1 MKFKSYIKQKW
12 LLSIIAVTLMIVYYL
27 NFIQLLP
34 AVSVELQQNYKYKLI
49 LIPLDTRP
57 PCQKMVVDAG
67 KMAGV
72 QIITPPSEI
81 MDYYTK
87 EGDTKKIQKWLMDNI
102 DKSDGV
108 IVSIDQLLHG
118 GLLASRESG
127 IKQDE
132 SQILLKFMR
141 DLKIKAKDKPI
152 YAFNVL
158 PRITP
163 PPTLESDSKKM
174 IKISRLIDEISIFE
188 NEDDIKLLADLK
200 EDIKQEDLD
209 IYLDL
214 FRRNT
219 ALNKELINLAKEG
232 IITKLVIGQD
242 DGEDF
247 GIPNMEK
254 KSLVNYVHSLGISND
269 VVMITKGADEVALS
283 LLANFVQKKA
293 NYQPKVYVEYNDE
306 KAMRTVMPF
315 MAGSVG
321 STVEEK
327 LVMANAKK
335 VNSPQEAGLILYV
348 FIGNDENMSTQRQSA
363 LKIKKYLEQGKKVV
377 LVDLSKHFSANE
389 VLFPTLLKKDVP
401 INELTSYAG
410 WNTASNSIGT
420 ALANAVIYKAIRPTF
435 NTTND
440 MLAVEYNRLNINYE
454 RFLED
459 YYYLKEVIDVMNI
472 TLKNHGY
479 ENVNDLDMEHN
490 YIWMNKLLQSDM
502 QKRANQLNNSE
513 VFKMPFKVQT
523 PEGVFDLTI
532 RNLQVDVFFPWPRTF
547 EVYLDVRLN
556 LYRLNS

>member
-1 MKFKSYIKQKW
+1 MKLKLYIKPKW
-12 LLSIIAVTLMIVYYL
+12 LLSLLAVALMIIYYL
-27 NFIQLLP
+27 IFIQLPP
-34 AVSVELQQNYKYKLI
+34 ATSVELQQNYKYKLI

-57 PCQKMVVDAG
+57 PCQKMVIDAG

-72 QIITPPSEI
+72 QIITPPSEM
-81 MDYYTK
+81 MDYYTRQ
-87 EGDTKKIQKWLMDNI
+87 GDTKEIQRWLMDNI

-127 IKQDE
+127 TKQDE
-132 SQILLKFMR
+132 SQALLKFMR

-174 IKISRLIDEISIFE
+174 IKISRLIDEISIFA

-254 KSLVNYVHSLGISND
+254 KSLVNYVHSLGISDD

-283 LLANFVQKKA
+283 LLANFVQTKT

-363 LKIKKYLEQGKKVV
+363 LKIKKYLEQGKKVA

-389 VLFPTLLKKDVP
+389 VLFPTLLKEDVP

-523 PEGVFDLTI
+523 PKGVFDLTI

-556 LYRLNS
+556 LYRLNN

>member
-1 MKFKSYIKQKW
+1 MKIMLYIKQKW
-12 LLSIIAVTLMIVYYL
+12 LLSIIAVVLMIVYYL
-27 NFIQLLP
+27 NFIQLPP
-34 AVSVELQQNYKYKLI
+34 ATSIELQQNYKYKLI
-49 LIPLDTRP
+49 LVPLDTRP
-57 PCQKMVVDAG
+57 PCQKMVIEAG
-67 KMAGV
+67 KMAGI
-72 QIITPPSEI
+72 QIITPPSEM

-87 EGDTKKIQKWLMDNI
+87 KGDTKKIQKWLMDNV

-108 IVSIDQLLHG
+108 IISIDQLLHG
-118 GLLASRESG
+118 GLLASREAG
-127 IKQDE
+127 TKQDK
-132 SQILLKFMR
+132 SKALLNFMR

-219 ALNKELINLAKEG
+219 ALNKELINLTKEG
-232 IITKLVIGQD
+232 VITKLVIGQD

-254 KSLVNYVHSLGISND
+254 KSLINYVHSLDINSD

-283 LLANFVQKKA
+283 LLANFIQAKT
-293 NYQPKVYVEYNDE
+293 NYHPKVYVEYNDE

-327 LVMANAKK
+327 LILANAKK

-348 FIGNDENMSTQRQSA
+348 FIGNDENMSTQQKSA
-363 LKIKKYLEQGKKVV
+363 LKIKKYLEEGKKVA
-377 LVDLSKHFSANE
+377 LVDLSKHFSSNE
-389 VLFPTLLKKDVP
+389 VLFPTLLKEDVP

-420 ALANAVIYKAIRPTF
+420 ALANAIIYKAIRPTF

-440 MLAVEYNRLNINYE
+440 MITVEYNRLNINYE

-459 YYYLKEVIDVMNI
+459 YYYLKDVIDVINI
-472 TLKNHGY
+472 TLRNHGY
-479 ENVNDLDMEHN
+479 KNVNDLDMQHN
-490 YIWMNKLLQSDM
+490 YIWINHLLQKDM
-502 QKRANQLNNSE
+502 QKQADKLNNSK

-523 PEGVFDLTI
+523 PDGMYNLTI
-532 RNLQVDVFFPWPRTF
+532 RNLQVETFFPWPRTF
-547 EVYLDVRLN
+547 EIYLDVRLN
-556 LYRLNS
+556 LYRLND

>member
-27 NFIQLLP
+27 NFIQLPP

-49 LIPLDTRP
+49 LISLDTRP
-57 PCQKMVVDAG
+57 PCQKIVVDAG
-67 KMAGV
+67 KMAGL

-87 EGDTKKIQKWLMDNI
+87 EGDTKKIQKWLIDNI

-127 IKQDE
+127 TKQDE

-141 DLKIKAKDKPI
+141 DLKTKAKDKPI

-254 KSLVNYVHSLGISND
+254 KSLVNYVHSLWISND
-269 VVMITKGADEVALS
+269 VVMITKCADEVALS

-363 LKIKKYLEQGKKVV
+363 LKIKKYLEQGKKVA

-389 VLFPTLLKKDVP
+389 VLFPTLLKEDVP

-556 LYRLNS
+556 LYRLNN

>member
-1 MKFKSYIKQKW
+1 M
-12 LLSIIAVTLMIVYYL
+12 
-27 NFIQLLP
+27 
-34 AVSVELQQNYKYKLI
+34 
-49 LIPLDTRP
+49 
-57 PCQKMVVDAG
+57 
-67 KMAGV
+67 
-72 QIITPPSEI
+72 
-81 MDYYTK
+81 
-87 EGDTKKIQKWLMDNI
+87 
-102 DKSDGV
+102 
-108 IVSIDQLLHG
+108 
-118 GLLASRESG
+118 
-127 IKQDE
+127 
-132 SQILLKFMR
+132 
-141 DLKIKAKDKPI
+141 
-152 YAFNVL
+152 

-254 KSLVNYVHSLGISND
+254 KSLINYVHSLGISND

-283 LLANFVQKKA
+283 LLANFVQTKE

-363 LKIKKYLEQGKKVV
+363 LKIKNYLEQGKKVA

-389 VLFPTLLKKDVP
+389 VLFPTLLKEDV
-401 INELTSYAG
+401 T
-410 WNTASNSIGT
+410 
-420 ALANAVIYKAIRPTF
+420 
-435 NTTND
+435 D
-440 MLAVEYNRLNINYE
+440 
-454 RFLED
+454 
-459 YYYLKEVIDVMNI
+459 
-472 TLKNHGY
+472 
-479 ENVNDLDMEHN
+479 
-490 YIWMNKLLQSDM
+490 
-502 QKRANQLNNSE
+502 
-513 VFKMPFKVQT
+513 
-523 PEGVFDLTI
+523 
-532 RNLQVDVFFPWPRTF
+532 
-547 EVYLDVRLN
+547 
-556 LYRLNS
+556 

>member
-27 NFIQLLP
+27 NFIQLPP

-389 VLFPTLLKKDVP
+389 VLFPTLLKEDVP

-547 EVYLDVRLN
+547 EVYLDLRLN

>member
-1 MKFKSYIKQKW
+1 MKLKLYIKPKW
-12 LLSIIAVTLMIVYYL
+12 LLSLLAVALMIIYYL
-27 NFIQLLP
+27 IFIQLPP
-34 AVSVELQQNYKYKLI
+34 ATSVELQQNYKYKLI

-57 PCQKMVVDAG
+57 PCQKMVIDAG

-72 QIITPPSEI
+72 QIITPPSEM
-81 MDYYTK
+81 MDYYTRQ
-87 EGDTKKIQKWLMDNI
+87 GDTKEIQRWLMDNI

-127 IKQDE
+127 TKQDE
-132 SQILLKFMR
+132 SQTLLKFMR

-174 IKISRLIDEISIFE
+174 IKISRLIDEISIFA

-254 KSLVNYVHSLGISND
+254 KSLVNYVHSLGISDD

-283 LLANFVQKKA
+283 LLANFVQTKT

-348 FIGNDENMSTQRQSA
+348 FIGDDENISTQRQSA
-363 LKIKKYLEQGKKVV
+363 LKIKKYLEQGKKVA
-377 LVDLSKHFSANE
+377 LVDLSKHFSASE
-389 VLFPTLLKKDVP
+389 VLFPMLLKENVP

-420 ALANAVIYKAIRPTF
+420 ALANAIIYKAIRPTF

-454 RFLED
+454 RFMED
-459 YYYLKEVIDVMNI
+459 YYYLKEVIDVINI
-472 TLKNHGY
+472 TLRNHGY

-490 YIWMNKLLQSDM
+490 YIWMNDLLQLDM
-502 QKRANQLNNSE
+502 QRRANQLNYSKA
-513 VFKMPFKVQT
+513 FKMPFKVQT
-523 PEGVFDLTI
+523 PEGIYDLTI
-532 RNLQVDVFFPWPRTF
+532 RNLQVDVFYPWPRTF

-556 LYRLNS
+556 LYRLNN

>member
-1 MKFKSYIKQKW
+1 M
-12 LLSIIAVTLMIVYYL
+12 
-27 NFIQLLP
+27 
-34 AVSVELQQNYKYKLI
+34 
-49 LIPLDTRP
+49 
-57 PCQKMVVDAG
+57 
-67 KMAGV
+67 
-72 QIITPPSEI
+72 
-81 MDYYTK
+81 
-87 EGDTKKIQKWLMDNI
+87 
-102 DKSDGV
+102 
-108 IVSIDQLLHG
+108 
-118 GLLASRESG
+118 
-127 IKQDE
+127 
-132 SQILLKFMR
+132 
-141 DLKIKAKDKPI
+141 
-152 YAFNVL
+152 
-158 PRITP
+158 
-163 PPTLESDSKKM
+163 
-174 IKISRLIDEISIFE
+174 
-188 NEDDIKLLADLK
+188 
-200 EDIKQEDLD
+200 
-209 IYLDL
+209 

-219 ALNKELINLAKEG
+219 SLNKELINLTKEG

-254 KSLVNYVHSLGISND
+254 KSLVNYVHSLGISDD

-283 LLANFVQKKA
+283 LLANFVQTKT
-293 NYQPKVYVEYNDE
+293 NYRPKVYVEYNDE

-363 LKIKKYLEQGKKVV
+363 LKIKNYLEQGKKVA

-389 VLFPTLLKKDVP
+389 VLFPTLLKEDVP

-459 YYYLKEVIDVMNI
+459 YYYLKEVIDVINI
-472 TLKNHGY
+472 TLRNHGY

-556 LYRLNS
+556 LYRLNN

>member
-1 MKFKSYIKQKW
+1 MKLKLYIKPKW
-12 LLSIIAVTLMIVYYL
+12 LLSLLAVALMIIYYL
-27 NFIQLLP
+27 IFIQLSP
-34 AVSVELQQNYKYKLI
+34 ATSVELQQNYKYKLI

-57 PCQKMVVDAG
+57 PCQKMVIDAG

-81 MDYYTK
+81 MDYYTRQ
-87 EGDTKKIQKWLMDNI
+87 GDTKEIQRWLMDNI

-127 IKQDE
+127 TKQDE
-132 SQILLKFMR
+132 SQTLLKFMR

-174 IKISRLIDEISIFE
+174 IKISRLIDEISIFA

-254 KSLVNYVHSLGISND
+254 KSLVNYVHSLGISDD

-283 LLANFVQKKA
+283 LLANFVQTKT

-348 FIGNDENMSTQRQSA
+348 FIGDDENISTQRQSA
-363 LKIKKYLEQGKKVV
+363 LKIKKYLEQGKKVA
-377 LVDLSKHFSANE
+377 LVDLSKHFSASE
-389 VLFPTLLKKDVP
+389 VLFPTLLKENVP

-454 RFLED
+454 RFMED
-459 YYYLKEVIDVMNI
+459 YYYLKEVIDVINI
-472 TLKNHGY
+472 TLRNHGY

-490 YIWMNKLLQSDM
+490 YIWMNDLLQLDM
-502 QKRANQLNNSE
+502 QRRANQLNYSKA
-513 VFKMPFKVQT
+513 FKMPFKVQT
-523 PEGVFDLTI
+523 PEGIYDLTI
-532 RNLQVDVFFPWPRTF
+532 RNLQVDVFYPWPRTF

-556 LYRLNS
+556 LYRLNN

>member
-27 NFIQLLP
+27 NFIQPPP

-87 EGDTKKIQKWLMDNI
+87 EGDTKKIQKWLIDNI

-108 IVSIDQLLHG
+108 VVSIDQLLHG

-127 IKQDE
+127 TKQDE

-389 VLFPTLLKKDVP
+389 VLFPTLLKEDVP

>member
-27 NFIQLLP
+27 NFIQLPP

-49 LIPLDTRP
+49 LISLDTRP

-87 EGDTKKIQKWLMDNI
+87 EGDTKKIQKWLIDNI

-127 IKQDE
+127 TKQDE

-141 DLKIKAKDKPI
+141 DLKTKAKDKPI

-283 LLANFVQKKA
+283 LLANFVQTKT

-306 KAMRTVMPF
+306 KVMRTVMPF

-363 LKIKKYLEQGKKVV
+363 LKIKKYLEQGKKVA

-389 VLFPTLLKKDVP
+389 VLFPTLLKENVP

-556 LYRLNS
+556 LYRLNN

>member
-27 NFIQLLP
+27 NFIQPPP

-87 EGDTKKIQKWLMDNI
+87 EGDTKKIQKWLIDNI

-108 IVSIDQLLHG
+108 VVSIDQLLHG

-363 LKIKKYLEQGKKVV
+363 LKIKKYLEQGKKVA

-389 VLFPTLLKKDVP
+389 VLFPTLLKEDVP

-556 LYRLNS
+556 LYRLNN

>member
-27 NFIQLLP
+27 NFIQLPP

-57 PCQKMVVDAG
+57 PCQKMVIDAG

-127 IKQDE
+127 TKQDE
-132 SQILLKFMR
+132 SQILLNFMR
-141 DLKIKAKDKPI
+141 DLKTKVKDKPI

-363 LKIKKYLEQGKKVV
+363 LKIKKYLEQGKKVA

-389 VLFPTLLKKDVP
+389 VLFPTLLKEDVP

-523 PEGVFDLTI
+523 SEGVFDLTI

-556 LYRLNS
+556 LYRLNN

>member
-1 MKFKSYIKQKW
+1 MKLKLYIKPKW
-12 LLSIIAVTLMIVYYL
+12 LLSLLAVALMIIYYL
-27 NFIQLLP
+27 IFIQLPP
-34 AVSVELQQNYKYKLI
+34 ATSVELQQNYKYKLI

-57 PCQKMVVDAG
+57 PCQKMVIDAG

-72 QIITPPSEI
+72 QIITPPSEM
-81 MDYYTK
+81 MDYYTRQ
-87 EGDTKKIQKWLMDNI
+87 GDTKEIQRWLMDNI

-127 IKQDE
+127 TKQDE
-132 SQILLKFMR
+132 SQTLLKFMR

-174 IKISRLIDEISIFE
+174 IKISRLIDEISIFA

-219 ALNKELINLAKEG
+219 ALNKKLINLAKEG

-254 KSLVNYVHSLGISND
+254 KSLVNYVHSLGISDD

-283 LLANFVQKKA
+283 LLANFVQTKT

-348 FIGNDENMSTQRQSA
+348 FIGDDENISTQRQSA
-363 LKIKKYLEQGKKVV
+363 LKIKKYLEQGKKVA
-377 LVDLSKHFSANE
+377 LVDLSKHFSASE
-389 VLFPTLLKKDVP
+389 VLFPMLLKENVP

-420 ALANAVIYKAIRPTF
+420 ALANAIIYKAIRPTF

-454 RFLED
+454 RFMED
-459 YYYLKEVIDVMNI
+459 YYYLKEVIDVINI
-472 TLKNHGY
+472 TLRNHGY

-490 YIWMNKLLQSDM
+490 YIWMNDLLQLDM
-502 QKRANQLNNSE
+502 QRRANQLNYSKA
-513 VFKMPFKVQT
+513 FKMPFKVQT
-523 PEGVFDLTI
+523 PEGIYDLTI
-532 RNLQVDVFFPWPRTF
+532 RNLQVDVFYPWPRTF

-556 LYRLNS
+556 LYRLNN

>member
-1 MKFKSYIKQKW
+1 MNLKLYIKPKW
-12 LLSIIAVTLMIVYYL
+12 LLSLLAVALMIIYYL
-27 NFIQLLP
+27 IFIQLPP
-34 AVSVELQQNYKYKLI
+34 ATSVELQQNYKYKLI

-57 PCQKMVVDAG
+57 PCQKMVINAG

-81 MDYYTK
+81 MDYYTRQ
-87 EGDTKKIQKWLMDNI
+87 GDTKEIQRWLMDNI

-127 IKQDE
+127 TKQDE
-132 SQILLKFMR
+132 SQTLLKFMR

-174 IKISRLIDEISIFE
+174 IKISRLIDEISIFA

-254 KSLVNYVHSLGISND
+254 KSLVNYVHSLGISDD

-283 LLANFVQKKA
+283 LLANFVQTKT

-348 FIGNDENMSTQRQSA
+348 FIGDDENISTQRQSA
-363 LKIKKYLEQGKKVV
+363 LKIKKYLEQGKKVA
-377 LVDLSKHFSANE
+377 LVDLSKHFSASE
-389 VLFPTLLKKDVP
+389 VLFPMLLKENVP

-420 ALANAVIYKAIRPTF
+420 ALANAIIYKAIRPTF

-454 RFLED
+454 RFMED
-459 YYYLKEVIDVMNI
+459 YYYLKEVIDVINI
-472 TLKNHGY
+472 TLRNHGY

-490 YIWMNKLLQSDM
+490 YIWMNDLLQLDM
-502 QKRANQLNNSE
+502 QRRANQLNYSKA
-513 VFKMPFKVQT
+513 FKMPFKVQT
-523 PEGVFDLTI
+523 PEGIYDLTI
-532 RNLQVDVFFPWPRTF
+532 RNLQVDVFYPWPRTF

-556 LYRLNS
+556 LYRLNN

>member
-1 MKFKSYIKQKW
+1 
-12 LLSIIAVTLMIVYYL
+12 
-27 NFIQLLP
+27 
-34 AVSVELQQNYKYKLI
+34 
-49 LIPLDTRP
+49 
-57 PCQKMVVDAG
+57 VVDAG

-127 IKQDE
+127 TKQDE

-141 DLKIKAKDKPI
+141 DLKTKAKDKPI

-254 KSLVNYVHSLGISND
+254 KSLINYVHSLGISND

-283 LLANFVQKKA
+283 LLANFVQTKE

-363 LKIKKYLEQGKKVV
+363 LKIKKYLEQGKKVA

-389 VLFPTLLKKDVP
+389 VLFPTLLKEDVP

-440 MLAVEYNRLNINYE
+440 MLTVEYNRLNINYE

-556 LYRLNS
+556 LYRLNN

>member
-1 MKFKSYIKQKW
+1 MKLKLYIKPKW
-12 LLSIIAVTLMIVYYL
+12 LLSLLAVALMIIYYL
-27 NFIQLLP
+27 IFIQLPP
-34 AVSVELQQNYKYKLI
+34 ATSVELQQNYKYKLI

-57 PCQKMVVDAG
+57 PCQKMVIDAG

-72 QIITPPSEI
+72 QIITPPSEM
-81 MDYYTK
+81 MDYYTRQ
-87 EGDTKKIQKWLMDNI
+87 GDTKEIQRWLMDNI

-127 IKQDE
+127 TKQDE
-132 SQILLKFMR
+132 SQALLKFMR

-174 IKISRLIDEISIFE
+174 IKISRLIDEISIFA

-254 KSLVNYVHSLGISND
+254 KSLVNYVHSLGISDD

-283 LLANFVQKKA
+283 LLANFVQTKT

-348 FIGNDENMSTQRQSA
+348 FIGDDENISTQRQSA
-363 LKIKKYLEQGKKVV
+363 LKIKKYLEQGKKVA
-377 LVDLSKHFSANE
+377 LVDLSKHFSASE
-389 VLFPTLLKKDVP
+389 VLFPTLLKENVP

-420 ALANAVIYKAIRPTF
+420 ALANAIIYKAIRPTF

-454 RFLED
+454 RFMED
-459 YYYLKEVIDVMNI
+459 YYYLKEVIDVINI
-472 TLKNHGY
+472 TLRNHGY

-490 YIWMNKLLQSDM
+490 YIWMNDLLQLDM
-502 QKRANQLNNSE
+502 QRRANQLNYSKA
-513 VFKMPFKVQT
+513 FKMPFKVQT
-523 PEGVFDLTI
+523 PEGIYDLTI
-532 RNLQVDVFFPWPRTF
+532 RNLQVDVFYPWPRTF

-556 LYRLNS
+556 LYRLNN

>member
-1 MKFKSYIKQKW
+1 MKLKLYIKPKW
-12 LLSIIAVTLMIVYYL
+12 LLSLLAVALMIIYYL
-27 NFIQLLP
+27 IFIQLPP
-34 AVSVELQQNYKYKLI
+34 ATSVELQQNYKYKLI

-57 PCQKMVVDAG
+57 PCQKMVIDAG

-72 QIITPPSEI
+72 QIITPPSEM
-81 MDYYTK
+81 MDYYTRQ
-87 EGDTKKIQKWLMDNI
+87 GDTKEIQRWLMDNI

-127 IKQDE
+127 TKQDE
-132 SQILLKFMR
+132 SQTLLKFMR

-174 IKISRLIDEISIFE
+174 IKISRLIDEISIFA

-254 KSLVNYVHSLGISND
+254 KSLVNYVHSLGISDD
-269 VVMITKGADEVALS
+269 VVMVTKGADEVALS
-283 LLANFVQKKA
+283 LLANFVQTKT

-363 LKIKKYLEQGKKVV
+363 LKIKKYLEQGKKVA

-389 VLFPTLLKKDVP
+389 VLFPTLLKEDVP

-410 WNTASNSIGT
+410 WNTVSNSIGT

-556 LYRLNS
+556 LYRLNN

>member
-27 NFIQLLP
+27 NFIQLPP

-57 PCQKMVVDAG
+57 PCQKMVIDAG

-127 IKQDE
+127 TKQDE

-254 KSLVNYVHSLGISND
+254 KSLINYVHSLGISND

-283 LLANFVQKKA
+283 LLANFVQTKE

-348 FIGNDENMSTQRQSA
+348 FIGNDENMSTQRQST
-363 LKIKKYLEQGKKVV
+363 LKIKNYLEQGKKVA

-389 VLFPTLLKKDVP
+389 VLFPTLLKEDVP

-440 MLAVEYNRLNINYE
+440 MLVVEYNRLNINYE

-556 LYRLNS
+556 LYRLNN

>member
-27 NFIQLLP
+27 NFIQLPP

-389 VLFPTLLKKDVP
+389 VLFPTLLKEDVP

>member
-1 MKFKSYIKQKW
+1 MKLKLYIKPKW
-12 LLSIIAVTLMIVYYL
+12 LLSLLAVALMIIYYL
-27 NFIQLLP
+27 IFIQLPP
-34 AVSVELQQNYKYKLI
+34 ATSVELQQNYKYKLI

-57 PCQKMVVDAG
+57 PCQKMVIDAG

-72 QIITPPSEI
+72 QIITPPSEM
-81 MDYYTK
+81 MDYYTRQ
-87 EGDTKKIQKWLMDNI
+87 GDTKEIQRWLMDNI

-127 IKQDE
+127 TKQDE
-132 SQILLKFMR
+132 SQALLKFMR

-174 IKISRLIDEISIFE
+174 IKISRLIDEISIFA

-254 KSLVNYVHSLGISND
+254 KSLVNYVHSLGISDD

-283 LLANFVQKKA
+283 LLANFVQTKT

-348 FIGNDENMSTQRQSA
+348 FIGDDENISTQRQSA
-363 LKIKKYLEQGKKVV
+363 LKIKKYLEQGKKVA
-377 LVDLSKHFSANE
+377 LIDLSKHFSASE
-389 VLFPTLLKKDVP
+389 VLFPMLLKENVP

-420 ALANAVIYKAIRPTF
+420 ALANAIIYKAIRPTF

-440 MLAVEYNRLNINYE
+440 MLVVEYNRLNINYE
-454 RFLED
+454 RFMED
-459 YYYLKEVIDVMNI
+459 YYYLKEVIDVINI
-472 TLKNHGY
+472 TLRNHGY

-490 YIWMNKLLQSDM
+490 YIWMNDLLQLDM
-502 QKRANQLNNSE
+502 QRRANQLNYSKA
-513 VFKMPFKVQT
+513 FKMPFKVQT
-523 PEGVFDLTI
+523 PEGIYDLTI
-532 RNLQVDVFFPWPRTF
+532 RNLQVDVFYPWPRTF

-556 LYRLNS
+556 LYRLNN

>member
-27 NFIQLLP
+27 NFIQLPP

-127 IKQDE
+127 TKQDE

-141 DLKIKAKDKPI
+141 DLKTKAKDKPI

-254 KSLVNYVHSLGISND
+254 KSLINYVHSLGISND

-283 LLANFVQKKA
+283 LLANFVQTKE

-348 FIGNDENMSTQRQSA
+348 FIGNDENMFTQRQSA
-363 LKIKKYLEQGKKVV
+363 LKIKKYLEQGKKVA

-389 VLFPTLLKKDVP
+389 VLFPTLLKEDVP

-532 RNLQVDVFFPWPRTF
+532 HNLQVDVFFPWPRTF

-556 LYRLNS
+556 LYRLNN

>member
-1 MKFKSYIKQKW
+1 
-12 LLSIIAVTLMIVYYL
+12 
-27 NFIQLLP
+27 
-34 AVSVELQQNYKYKLI
+34 
-49 LIPLDTRP
+49 
-57 PCQKMVVDAG
+57 
-67 KMAGV
+67 
-72 QIITPPSEI
+72 
-81 MDYYTK
+81 
-87 EGDTKKIQKWLMDNI
+87 
-102 DKSDGV
+102 
-108 IVSIDQLLHG
+108 
-118 GLLASRESG
+118 
-127 IKQDE
+127 
-132 SQILLKFMR
+132 MR
-141 DLKIKAKDKPI
+141 DLKTKAKDKPI

-254 KSLVNYVHSLGISND
+254 KSLVNYVHSLGISDD

-283 LLANFVQKKA
+283 LLANFVQTKT
-293 NYQPKVYVEYNDE
+293 NYRPKVYVEYNDE

-348 FIGNDENMSTQRQSA
+348 FIGDDENISTQRQSA
-363 LKIKKYLEQGKKVV
+363 LKIKKYLEQGKKVA
-377 LVDLSKHFSANE
+377 LVDLSKHFSASE
-389 VLFPTLLKKDVP
+389 VLFPMLLKENVP

-420 ALANAVIYKAIRPTF
+420 ALANAIIYKAIRPTF

-454 RFLED
+454 RFMED
-459 YYYLKEVIDVMNI
+459 YYYLKEVIDVINI
-472 TLKNHGY
+472 TLRNHGY

-490 YIWMNKLLQSDM
+490 YIWMNDLLQLDM
-502 QKRANQLNNSE
+502 QRRANQLNYSKA
-513 VFKMPFKVQT
+513 FKMPFKVQT
-523 PEGVFDLTI
+523 PEGIYDLTI
-532 RNLQVDVFFPWPRTF
+532 RNLQVDVFYPWPRTF

-556 LYRLNS
+556 LYRLNN

>member
-1 MKFKSYIKQKW
+1 MSQG
-12 LLSIIAVTLMIVYYL
+12 T
-27 NFIQLLP
+27 
-34 AVSVELQQNYKYKLI
+34 
-49 LIPLDTRP
+49 
-57 PCQKMVVDAG
+57 
-67 KMAGV
+67 
-72 QIITPPSEI
+72 
-81 MDYYTK
+81 
-87 EGDTKKIQKWLMDNI
+87 
-102 DKSDGV
+102 
-108 IVSIDQLLHG
+108 
-118 GLLASRESG
+118 
-127 IKQDE
+127 KQDE

-141 DLKIKAKDKPI
+141 DLKTKAKDKPI

-254 KSLVNYVHSLGISND
+254 KSLINYVHSLGISND

-283 LLANFVQKKA
+283 LLANFVQTKE

-335 VNSPQEAGLILYV
+335 
-348 FIGNDENMSTQRQSA
+348 
-363 LKIKKYLEQGKKVV
+363 
-377 LVDLSKHFSANE
+377 
-389 VLFPTLLKKDVP
+389 
-401 INELTSYAG
+401 
-410 WNTASNSIGT
+410 
-420 ALANAVIYKAIRPTF
+420 
-435 NTTND
+435 
-440 MLAVEYNRLNINYE
+440 
-454 RFLED
+454 
-459 YYYLKEVIDVMNI
+459 
-472 TLKNHGY
+472 
-479 ENVNDLDMEHN
+479 
-490 YIWMNKLLQSDM
+490 
-502 QKRANQLNNSE
+502 
-513 VFKMPFKVQT
+513 
-523 PEGVFDLTI
+523 
-532 RNLQVDVFFPWPRTF
+532 
-547 EVYLDVRLN
+547 
-556 LYRLNS
+556 

>member
-1 MKFKSYIKQKW
+1 MKLKLYIKPKW
-12 LLSIIAVTLMIVYYL
+12 LLSLLAVALMIIYYL
-27 NFIQLLP
+27 IFIQLPP
-34 AVSVELQQNYKYKLI
+34 ATSVELQQNYKYKLI

-57 PCQKMVVDAG
+57 PCQKMVIDAG

-81 MDYYTK
+81 MDYYTRQ
-87 EGDTKKIQKWLMDNI
+87 GDTKEIQRWLMDNI

-127 IKQDE
+127 TKQDE
-132 SQILLKFMR
+132 SQTLLKFMR

-174 IKISRLIDEISIFE
+174 IKISRLIDEISIFA

-254 KSLVNYVHSLGISND
+254 KSLVNYVHSLGISDD

-283 LLANFVQKKA
+283 LLANFVQTKT

-306 KAMRTVMPF
+306 NAMRTVMPF

-327 LVMANAKK
+327 LLMANAKK

-348 FIGNDENMSTQRQSA
+348 FIGDDENISTQRQSA
-363 LKIKKYLEQGKKVV
+363 LKIKKYLEQGKKVA
-377 LVDLSKHFSANE
+377 LVDLSKHFSASE
-389 VLFPTLLKKDVP
+389 VLFPMLLKENVP

-420 ALANAVIYKAIRPTF
+420 ALANAIIYKAIRPTF

-454 RFLED
+454 RFMED
-459 YYYLKEVIDVMNI
+459 YYYLKEVIDVINI
-472 TLKNHGY
+472 TLRNHGY

-523 PEGVFDLTI
+523 PKGVFDLTI

-556 LYRLNS
+556 LYRLNN

>member
-27 NFIQLLP
+27 NFIQLFP

-389 VLFPTLLKKDVP
+389 VLFPTLLKEDVP

>member
-1 MKFKSYIKQKW
+1 MKLKLYIKPKW
-12 LLSIIAVTLMIVYYL
+12 LLSLLAVALMIIYYL
-27 NFIQLLP
+27 IFIQLPP
-34 AVSVELQQNYKYKLI
+34 ATSVELQQNYKYKLI

-57 PCQKMVVDAG
+57 PCQKMVIDAG

-72 QIITPPSEI
+72 QIITPPSEM
-81 MDYYTK
+81 MDYYTRQ
-87 EGDTKKIQKWLMDNI
+87 GDTKEIQRWLMDNI

-127 IKQDE
+127 TKQDE
-132 SQILLKFMR
+132 SQTLLKFMR

-174 IKISRLIDEISIFE
+174 IKISRLIDEISIFA

-254 KSLVNYVHSLGISND
+254 KSLVNYVHSLGISDD

-283 LLANFVQKKA
+283 LLANFVQTKT

-348 FIGNDENMSTQRQSA
+348 FIGDDENISTQRQSA
-363 LKIKKYLEQGKKVV
+363 LKIKKYLEQGKKVA
-377 LVDLSKHFSANE
+377 LIDLSKHFSASE
-389 VLFPTLLKKDVP
+389 VLFPMLLKENVP

-420 ALANAVIYKAIRPTF
+420 ALANAIIYKAIRPTF

-440 MLAVEYNRLNINYE
+440 MLVVEYNRLNINYE
-454 RFLED
+454 RFMED
-459 YYYLKEVIDVMNI
+459 YYYLKEVIDVINI
-472 TLKNHGY
+472 TLRNHGY

-490 YIWMNKLLQSDM
+490 YIWMNDLLQLDM
-502 QKRANQLNNSE
+502 QRRANQLNYSKA
-513 VFKMPFKVQT
+513 FKMPFKVQT
-523 PEGVFDLTI
+523 PEGIYDLTI
-532 RNLQVDVFFPWPRTF
+532 RNLQVDVFYPWPRTF

-556 LYRLNS
+556 LYRLNN

>member
-1 MKFKSYIKQKW
+1 MKLKLYIKPKW
-12 LLSIIAVTLMIVYYL
+12 LLSLLAVALMIIYYL
-27 NFIQLLP
+27 IFIQLPP
-34 AVSVELQQNYKYKLI
+34 ATSVELQQNYKYKLI

-57 PCQKMVVDAG
+57 PCQKMVIDAG

-81 MDYYTK
+81 MDYYTRQ
-87 EGDTKKIQKWLMDNI
+87 GDTKEIQRWLMDNI

-127 IKQDE
+127 TKQDE
-132 SQILLKFMR
+132 SQTLLKFMR

-152 YAFNVL
+152 YVFNVL

-174 IKISRLIDEISIFE
+174 IKISRLIDEISIFA

-254 KSLVNYVHSLGISND
+254 KSLVNYVHSLGISDD

-283 LLANFVQKKA
+283 LLANFVQTKT
-293 NYQPKVYVEYNDE
+293 NYRPKVYVEYNDE

-348 FIGNDENMSTQRQSA
+348 FIGDDENISTQRQSA
-363 LKIKKYLEQGKKVV
+363 LKIKKYLEQGKKVA
-377 LVDLSKHFSANE
+377 LVDLSKHFSASE
-389 VLFPTLLKKDVP
+389 VLFPMLLKENVP

-420 ALANAVIYKAIRPTF
+420 ALANAIIYKAIRPTF

-454 RFLED
+454 RFMED
-459 YYYLKEVIDVMNI
+459 YYYLKEVIDVINI
-472 TLKNHGY
+472 TLRNHGY

-490 YIWMNKLLQSDM
+490 YIWMNDLLQLDM
-502 QKRANQLNNSE
+502 QRRANQLNYSKA
-513 VFKMPFKVQT
+513 FKMPFKVQT
-523 PEGVFDLTI
+523 PEGIYDLTI
-532 RNLQVDVFFPWPRTF
+532 RNLQVDVFYPWPRTF

-556 LYRLNS
+556 LYRLNN